1 VSSPA
6 TPRLRRELGLLK
18 AISANDAGNDR
29 GAPFSDYP
37 LTFEHDERTSGHAR
51 MAPGS
56 NRAVCDGLVWAELGT
71 AMPGTECP
79 YRYLFEVYGAE
90 RLGKVMSVPY
100 ERGPVLLGQRLT
112 P

>member
-1 VSSPA
+1 
-6 TPRLRRELGLLK
+6 
-18 AISANDAGNDR
+18 
-29 GAPFSDYP
+29 
-37 LTFEHDERTSGHAR
+37 
-51 MAPGS
+51 
-56 NRAVCDGLVWAELGT
+56 VCDGLVWAELGT

-90 RLGKVMSVPY
+90 RLGKVMCVPY